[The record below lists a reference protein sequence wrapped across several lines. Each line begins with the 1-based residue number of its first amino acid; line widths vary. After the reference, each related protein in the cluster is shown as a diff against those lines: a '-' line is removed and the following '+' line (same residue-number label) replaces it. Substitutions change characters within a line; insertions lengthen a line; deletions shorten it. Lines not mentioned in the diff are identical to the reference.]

1 MLHKLDF
8 NKLEDS
14 ISWISELFFCV
25 TTFFQ
30 VSDHAGPH
38 YVSLRGD
45 LCRPSWN
52 NICIQNP
59 RPPVSSF
66 GYPVHGGTRQPREPN
81 GPFDTIWFC
90 ETHLRYSE
98 ITINVLIVDYIPRT
112 PLPTQII
119 LLECWK
125 NTTPLPRT
133 ALATILRGDAERGWL
148 ALYALKC
155 SSWTAVNQGTS
166 SRSPCSSIGNTEFQ
180 SVREGNCL
188 ASRTFACM

>member
-125 NTTPLPRT
+125 KKHNSF
-133 ALATILRGDAERGWL
+133 AKDCAG
-148 ALYALKC
+148 
-155 SSWTAVNQGTS
+155 NNS
-166 SRSPCSSIGNTEFQ
+166 SRRCWTWMVGALRTEMLFLDGRK
-180 SVREGNCL
+180 SGDIK
-188 ASRTFACM
+188 

>member
-125 NTTPLPRT
+125 KTQLLCQGLRWQQFFEEMLNVDGWRSTHWN
-133 ALATILRGDAERGWL
+133 ALLGR
-148 ALYALKC
+148 
-155 SSWTAVNQGTS
+155 
-166 SRSPCSSIGNTEFQ
+166 P
-180 SVREGNCL
+180 
-188 ASRTFACM
+188 